1 MFFSLSEKQECAKYE
16 VVGAL
21 YERKILKKVL
31 LFIGLLMASAGLAA
45 EGINVVD
52 GDSLEAGNERLRL
65 MNIDA
70 PEFFQKCYDASGW
83 KYLCGFEATEY
94 LKKLMQGQVRCERY
108 GKDRYGRSLVECWR
122 ADGVN
127 IGQEM
132 VRSGW
137 ATAYNEKY
145 QADEKQARAAKKG
158 IWRGKFMRPEL
169 YRALKRSHETLKN
182 EKR

>member
-1 MFFSLSEKQECAKYE
+1 MF
-16 VVGAL
+16 
-21 YERKILKKVL
+21 RKMLWAVL
-31 LFIGLLMASAGLAA
+31 LLAA
-45 EGINVVD
+45 SVVYAAGGINVVD
-52 GDSLEAGNERLRL
+52 GDSLEVGNERLRL

-94 LKKLMQGQVRCERY
+94 LKKLMSGQVRCERY
-108 GKDRYGRSLVECWR
+108 GKDRYGRSLVECYR
-122 ADGVN
+122 ADGMN

-145 QADEKQARAAKKG
+145 QADERQARAMKKG
-158 IWRGKFMRPEL
+158 IWQGKFMRPEL
-169 YRALKRSHETLKN
+169 YRGLKRSYEALKN